1 MFKRYL
7 FCSTN
12 IFSFNVLKWPII
24 EASQAVFFQA
34 HFRNFRVIKSE
45 VHHFE
50 FLPPNITVSGR
61 CFAREY
67 ANTINVFLQF
77 GSADEHETSRIYQN
91 VLNIAWT
98 WKQVFRI
105 NLQYSWFAVLF
116 RSILKNGKSESC
128 KRNSTSFILFS
139 KFLRLFILTVTACL

>member
-67 ANTINVFLQF
+67 ANTINVNVFLQF

-91 VLNIAWT
+91 VLNIAL
-98 WKQVFRI
+98 